1 MIVLHWKEADVNRGD
16 RVGTKILL
24 SVVSRLLEKVRR
36 ETARL
41 QGCREHIGRLGHQQG
56 LLTTPRTPARERETK
71 AAEPEE
77 TMTTRTLRSSRMMDN
92 TRGLPSNAPSWQ
104 EVLLQSFPQG

>member
-16 RVGTKILL
+16 RVGTRILL

-41 QGCREHIGRLGHQQG
+41 QGCREHVGRLG
-56 LLTTPRTPARERETK
+56 
-71 AAEPEE
+71 
-77 TMTTRTLRSSRMMDN
+77 
-92 TRGLPSNAPSWQ
+92 
-104 EVLLQSFPQG
+104 LQ